1 MTSNKGWVSMKQK
14 KQKLS
19 FGILFIIILST
30 SFQGCAPPT
39 PTPTA
44 TATLPASVTPI
55 GEPTPTNCPYV
66 TPIPSPTPSNKPK
79 LIYAL
84 IDRSGSYGAYTES
97 AITVLVQSLI
107 LSIQPGDAIYLVW
120 LGEDEDPDDYLL
132 YGTVPPL
139 ETLVLTPA
147 VSTLT
152 PIPTST
158 ETIVPAIVSPPSE
171 QLTELEKLVAAQTAT
186 AQSINETATAQALNV
201 TATNEASI
209 RDYNVNS
216 QQCLQVA
223 INDFNQQKLQEQDEL
238 KKKIIQAYIT
248 ETLAPLLTATVQV
261 PDKGTHIYNNIYIAS
276 KVMQTEQAKGNYS
289 SYYLLI
295 LSDMEDVGSNRGRDL
310 HVNLKGINVMVA
322 MMYCE
327 EVILCQERNDYWQ
340 HYFTERGAT
349 LPYNPF
355 RMIQETTPESI
366 ADFFNQ

>member
-19 FGILFIIILST
+19 IGILFIIILST
-30 SFQGCAPPT
+30 SFQGCTPPT
-39 PTPTA
+39 LTPTA
-44 TATLPASVTPI
+44 TASLPASVTPI

-66 TPIPSPTPSNKPK
+66 TPIASPILSNKPK

-139 ETLVLTPA
+139 EAPILTPS

-158 ETIVPAIVSPPSE
+158 ETIIPTIISAPSE
-171 QLTELEKLVAAQTAT
+171 QLTDLEKLVAAQTAT
-186 AQSINETATAQALNV
+186 AQAMNETATAQALNI
-201 TATNEASI
+201 TASNEANVQEQ
-209 RDYNVNS
+209 NVNS
-216 QQCLQVA
+216 QRCSQVA
-223 INDFNQQKLQEQDEL
+223 INDFNQQKLQDREEL
-238 KKKIIQAYIT
+238 KKKIIDDYIT
-248 ETLAPLLTATVQV
+248 ETLAPLLTPTVQV

-276 KVMQTEQAKGNYS
+276 KVMQTEQAKRNYS

-327 EVILCQERNDYWQ
+327 EVILCQERSNYWQ
-340 HYFTERGAT
+340 HYFTEREAI
-349 LPYNPF
+349 LLYNPF